1 MSVRFAAAI
10 VACFLTFAPRAEAND
25 VPNPS
30 VPVAAAAPTQA
41 KKRTTGIEW
50 KVTPGSVEIFVDGKR
65 LGTARELGRTR
76 HRPGRHTVV
85 LRRGGDEEEFEVKL
99 IKGLT
104 LRLQYSFGD

>member
-1 MSVRFAAAI
+1 MWCTALLMAGFSTGVPSSPAHLEAPPATAVR
-10 VACFLTFAPRAEAND
+10 TK
-25 VPNPS
+25 
-30 VPVAAAAPTQA
+30 A
-41 KKRTTGIEW
+41 KKQPTGIAW

-76 HRPGRHTVV
+76 HRPGRHTIV

-104 LRLQYSFGD
+104 LRLEYSFGD